1 MHHQQPLKSA
11 FWGSL
16 NQNLENNFK
25 TLKMKLF
32 GIFAFAAVAMAELD
46 YDSIGLKKPS
56 SSAVDKVS
64 IIEGHVTG
72 FKFWFRDQENATVT
86 SFPTPWTSPNCG
98 SVLQETQTTKTH
110 IWPRDANSS
119 AKRVNLERVNTKYT
133 ARPDTDG
140 FSERAK
146 EKSPQEPVPI
156 KWASQLTDFS
166 MKYLKSGCP
175 WKISSLQ
182 GRSNFIISVLWR
194 VYIILKT

>member
-64 IIEGHVTG
+64 TIKQLGRFFLLTVASPIGNFLPRYLELGTG
-72 FKFWFRDQENATVT
+72 
-86 SFPTPWTSPNCG
+86 TPYH
-98 SVLQETQTTKTH
+98 ETE
-110 IWPRDANSS
+110 SL
-119 AKRVNLERVNTKYT
+119 V
-133 ARPDTDG
+133 
-140 FSERAK
+140 
-146 EKSPQEPVPI
+146 
-156 KWASQLTDFS
+156 DFS
-166 MKYLKSGCP
+166 RLGKITHTIKNGHFRLTSGQTSG
-175 WKISSLQ
+175 K
-182 GRSNFIISVLWR
+182 NFIFGKF
-194 VYIILKT
+194 Y